1 MTQSKGYF
9 AFRKKKVKKEKKEEE
24 EEIKQKVLE
33 KKSQMVKEMFLNQIF
48 ISIQLLTLTEQ
59 KLRFKN
65 INQNKLTL
73 NQVFFK

>member
-9 AFRKKKVKKEKKEEE
+9 AFRKKEKKEEE
-24 EEIKQKVLE
+24 EEIKRKVLE

-48 ISIQLLTLTEQ
+48 ISIQLLRLTEQ
-59 KLRFKN
+59 KVRFKN